1 MSFRRVAILV
11 VYLIII
17 VSIGLLVLKQYGFNV
32 EIIKEDSVSILS
44 EVKQVIDTVVT
55 DVRDNKN
62 EANTETIKVTESG
75 IKSHNYFVADGYKN
89 KFRVMLQNGEYQKL
103 NRSLEKLQNDV
114 NINIVNEGRLFV
126 AYSSFEIKNADYEA
140 LFNYWVIATPD
151 NYQPYLA
158 RASYYYAMSWLS
170 RGHKF
175 MARTSDKAVDEMYDY
190 FKLAMNDISVV
201 ISKNNKIVV
210 PHYLLIGMSAMG
222 NGNRELT
229 KVMSQALAINPL
241 SYELRVRYLNFITP
255 RWGGSLKMMSSFIE
269 QTEKHMPKNIRL
281 EALSGLA
288 LSEAGEMQALKKNY
302 KKAEEYFTT
311 ALSLGENHDTLYERG
326 ITRSYLKK
334 YKAAIKDLS
343 RAIEI
348 YSQKSRYYYWR
359 ARSYNA
365 LKKYDKAASDIKKAY
380 SLDPFDTYVKSHI
393 NWMTNR
399 LVNEAYKLNSDQ
411 KFEQAINKYSLA
423 LDLSPNGAAN
433 YDYRSRSYIGLHKM
447 GKALDDIKTAIR
459 LDPSE
464 IRYYLMV
471 DYLLAKSEKWDEI
484 IRYWDK
490 FIKLKP
496 GNGRAYMERGGSHFR
511 KGDLQAAIKNAKK
524 SSELGYLEGKEM
536 YKRLKLRI
544 K

>member
-1 MSFRRVAILV
+1 MSFRRVATLV
-11 VYLIII
+11 VYLIIT

-32 EIIKEDSVSILS
+32 QIIKEDSVSILS
-44 EVKQVIDTVVT
+44 DVKQVIDTVVT

-62 EANTETIKVTESG
+62 KADTETIKVTEPG
-75 IKSHNYFVADGYKN
+75 IKSHNYFVSDGYKN
-89 KFRVMLQNGEYQKL
+89 NFRVMLQNGEYQKL

-114 NINIVNEGRLFV
+114 NKNIVNEGRLFV

-175 MARTSDKAVDEMYDY
+175 MSRTSDKAVDEMYDY

-255 RWGGSLKMMSSFIE
+255 RWGGSLKMMASFIE
-269 QTEKHMPKNIRL
+269 QTEKYMPKNIRL

-302 KKAEEYFTT
+302 KKAEEYFMT
-311 ALSLGENHDTLYERG
+311 ALSLGENHDILYERG
-326 ITRSYLKK
+326 IARNYLKK
-334 YKAAIKDLS
+334 YKAAIQDLS

-365 LKKYDKAASDIKKAY
+365 LKQYDKAASDIKKAY
-380 SLDPFDTYVKSHI
+380 SLDPFDAYVKSHI

-423 LDLSPNGAAN
+423 LDLSPDGAAN
-433 YDYRSRSYIGLHKM
+433 YDYRSRAYIGLHKM

-471 DYLLAKSEKWDEI
+471 DYLLAKSKKWDEI

-490 FIKLKP
+490 YIKLKP
-496 GNGRAYMERGGSHFR
+496 SNGRAYMERGGSYFR
-511 KGDLQAAIKNAKK
+511 KGDLQAAIANAKK
-524 SSELGYLEGKEM
+524 SSELGYIEGNEM
-536 YKRLKLRI
+536 YNRLKLRI
-544 K
+544 R